1 LIDKHRLKTMACSE
15 AALFQGRRGLFEA
28 RGFPEKIA
36 ASATYFAFATWF
48 PALLPIAP
56 FLLLTGAG
64 PEGCLVLDLLAC
76 VVQKPLP
83 LFELT
88 RGGFLSLDVTTQPTL
103 LIRQGRLTESTWSI
117 LCASNH
123 PNAQISTTNGIK
135 KIYCTKA
142 LYLGDESM
150 AAGTDDGL
158 LRIDIPPSHG
168 RLPVLDANEK
178 LRLSAEF
185 QPQMRA
191 YYERN
196 ATQVR
201 DSAFYL
207 PDFSSPLRILS
218 RALGAPLAGAP
229 ELQNALGPLL
239 HELQESMNATLWL
252 DPKCVVIEALLF
264 WSHKRETAAAHVGAI
279 AETANAILQGR
290 GENTQL
296 EAKAVGA
303 TLRRLGLV
311 PKRDRQGYAIR
322 LDDTVRRQV
331 HRLASQFAVASVQ
344 EGMMRCDHC
353 AECFSCES
361 VGDEK
366 NASSL
371 QTG

>member
-1 LIDKHRLKTMACSE
+1 MACSE
-15 AALFQGRRGLFEA
+15 AVALFRGVRGLLEV

-36 ASATYFAFATWF
+36 VFATYFAFATWF

-56 FLLLTGAG
+56 VLLLTGAG
-64 PEGCLVLDLLAC
+64 PEGCLLLDLLGC
-76 VVQKPLP
+76 VVQNPLP
-83 LFELT
+83 LFELN
-88 RGGFLSLDVTTQPTL
+88 RSGFLSLDLTAQPTL
-103 LIRQGRLTESTWSI
+103 LIRQECLSELTWSL

-123 PNAQISTTNGIK
+123 PNAQISMTNGIK

-185 QPQMRA
+185 QSQMRG
-191 YYERN
+191 YQEQN

-201 DSAFYL
+201 DATFYL
-207 PDFSSPLRILS
+207 PDFSSPIRIVS

-229 ELQNALGPLL
+229 ELQTALGPLL
-239 HELQESMNATLWL
+239 RELQESLNATLWW
-252 DPKCVVIEALLF
+252 DPKCVVIEATLF
-264 WSHKRETAAAHVGAI
+264 WCHKREVKLAHVGAI
-279 AETANAILQGR
+279 AETANAILHGR
-290 GENTQL
+290 GESIQL
-296 EAKAVGA
+296 EAKAVGS
-303 TLRRLGLV
+303 TLRQLGLV
-311 PKRDRQGYAIR
+311 PKRDRHGYAIG
-322 LDDTVRRQV
+322 LDETVRRQI